1 MPSPRSIGRLN
12 PVIVSPTFE
21 YATPATPLSFQTD
34 IKILFR
40 DNPDR
45 VSMLAIGGF
54 DLHRYEDVSDRAELI
69 LARLTDGSMPCDGS
83 WPPERIALFSK
94 WIQDGKRP

>member
-1 MPSPRSIGRLN
+1 
-12 PVIVSPTFE
+12 
-21 YATPATPLSFQTD
+21 
-34 IKILFR
+34 
-40 DNPDR
+40 
-45 VSMLAIGGF
+45 MLAIGGF

-83 WPPERIALFSK
+83 WPPERIALVSK

>member
-1 MPSPRSIGRLN
+1 LN

-54 DLHRYEDVSDRAELI
+54 DLHRYEDVSESGRADLGQAYRRQHALRRQ
-69 LARLTDGSMPCDGS
+69 LATGAHRAVQQVDPG
-83 WPPERIALFSK
+83 R
-94 WIQDGKRP
+94 